1 MWSLEIEVAG
11 VDRPEAGWEREGRS
25 ATEKPEGLPVEG
37 LGESR
42 AAPLAARQEGAAA
55 ATMVVEPVAGRA
67 EVNPPTP

>member
-1 MWSLEIEVAG
+1 
-11 VDRPEAGWEREGRS
+11 
-25 ATEKPEGLPVEG
+25 VEG

-42 AAPLAARQEGAAA
+42 AAPLAARREGAAA